1 MVKANSASSIATEVG
16 QPRDDQ
22 PRALKNE
29 SALRSNETELQARL
43 ASHAEAIVA
52 ALGRGGTG
60 PWPESVS
67 LALTTSALRRDAL
80 LVQPPAR

>member
-16 QPRDDQ
+16 QPLDDQ

-29 SALRSNETELQARL
+29 SALRSDETELQTLL

-52 ALGRGGTG
+52 ALGRGDGCVAG
-60 PWPESVS
+60 VGFSRAHHVGAAP
-67 LALTTSALRRDAL
+67 
-80 LVQPPAR
+80 